1 MYICLCNAVTDKK
14 LKKMIKEGLT
24 SLEEVAQKCGA
35 GKNCGACR
43 CAISDLIQSE
53 VGEKKED
60 DTKDK
65 EKYLAVS

>member
-1 MYICLCNAVTDKK
+1 
-14 LKKMIKEGLT
+14 MIKEGLT

-60 DTKDK
+60 DHKDK